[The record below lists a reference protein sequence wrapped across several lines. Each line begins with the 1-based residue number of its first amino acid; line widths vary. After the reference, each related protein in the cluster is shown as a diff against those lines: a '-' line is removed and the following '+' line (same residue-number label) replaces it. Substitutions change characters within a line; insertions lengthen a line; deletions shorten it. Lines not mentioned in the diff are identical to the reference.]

1 MHLQTQTQLLH
12 VDASRVHDSMRQPFV
27 PLRLSNSFSY
37 LFHQLRTGASF
48 CTKLSSSHPLFSAET
63 SSHDMPGRVAKDVLE
78 EKLKNLRDFPVGV
91 TGMRDDD
98 IVPLYD
104 SLMAEEKPRNG
115 KLHWFCDEAKPI
127 VRELAVLLTR
137 LHAYDQER
145 VERWRSRLIDVL
157 HGCTK
162 CIDAL
167 EEAKQSSETT

>member
-1 MHLQTQTQLLH
+1 MDVEVEGGAGH
-12 VDASRVHDSMRQPFV
+12 VDASRVHFAP
-27 PLRLSNSFSY
+27 RLAGSFIAY
-37 LFHQLRTGASF
+37 LFQRLRPAACF
-48 CTKLSSSHPLFSAET
+48 YPQSSSLLLSFA
-63 SSHDMPGRVAKDVLE
+63 SHDMPGRGAKDVLE

-104 SLMAEEKPRNG
+104 SLMAEEKPRSG
-115 KLHWFCDEAKPI
+115 KLHWFCNEAKPV

-145 VERWRSRLIDVL
+145 VERWRDRLIDVL
-157 HGCTK
+157 HGCTN

-167 EEAKQSSETT
+167 EEAKKTSETT